1 MRQSRR
7 SRFGDLIRA
16 AGPSDGRRFLAD
28 LWTARGW
35 ETTVERRL
43 VVARRGDRTER
54 LAVGSRSR
62 FSPSPSIPAEATV
75 VVALGD
81 PARTRRAAPD
91 DARVLSVDDL
101 YELVRYG
108 LPGGRGDDLVADH
121 FGVRLADLPGDGGVG
136 SRGAD
141 GVGGAVVAPLSRSLA
156 SLPVAPLVFVALL
169 LAAVVVTAGPAGV
182 PGFGPALGGQQSPAL
197 TPTATTTTEPT
208 PTPEPLS
215 VAPGVTTA
223 GVENATRLAAAHRRA
238 ASNRSYRWTLGYR
251 ESIAGDETGRE
262 VEVVL
267 VEAPNVYVSEVER
280 TGRLR
285 AFPRPTASEDAY
297 ADGTTRYAR
306 RPAEPDGVAARVLD
320 SDVRDGPGRQAS
332 RAARYVDWYLSTDET
347 TVTRIERATTAA
359 AEAGPGR
366 ARYRIEGRGTDFPRS
381 RGYRVEAVVEED
393 GFVRSMR
400 VTYETRDGLGVEVWF
415 AYDAVGET
423 TVTRP
428 AWLDR
433 ADGSTGGRTVVPA
446 TASGSL
452 RDGEQFRDRK

>member
-1 MRQSRR
+1 
-7 SRFGDLIRA
+7 
-16 AGPSDGRRFLAD
+16 
-28 LWTARGW
+28 
-35 ETTVERRL
+35 
-43 VVARRGDRTER
+43 
-54 LAVGSRSR
+54 
-62 FSPSPSIPAEATV
+62 
-75 VVALGD
+75 
-81 PARTRRAAPD
+81 
-91 DARVLSVDDL
+91 
-101 YELVRYG
+101 
-108 LPGGRGDDLVADH
+108 DLVADH
-121 FGVRLADLPGDGGVG
+121 FGIRLADFPVDGGVG
-136 SRGAD
+136 ARGAD
-141 GVGGAVVAPLSRSLA
+141 DAGGAVVAPLSRSLS

-169 LAAVVVTAGPAGV
+169 VAAVVVTAGPAGV
-182 PGFGPALGGQQSPAL
+182 PFGPALGGQQSPVP
-197 TPTATTTTEPT
+197 TPAATTTAEPT
-208 PTPEPLS
+208 PTPEPRA

-238 ASNRSYRWTLGYR
+238 ASTRSYRWTLGYR

-267 VEAPNVYVSEVER
+267 VEAPNVYVSEVDR

-347 TVTRIERATTAA
+347 SVTRVGNATNASVENEMA
-359 AEAGPGR
+359 L
-366 ARYRIEGRGTDFPRS
+366 YRIEGRGTDFPRS
-381 RGYRVEAVVEED
+381 RDYRVEAIVEED

-433 ADGSTGGRTVVPA
+433 AGGSNGGRTVAPA
-446 TASGSL
+446 ASPSG
-452 RDGEQFRDRK
+452 

>member
-16 AGPSDGRRFLAD
+16 ASPSDRRRFLAD

-35 ETTVERRL
+35 ETTVEDRL
-43 VVARRGDRTER
+43 VVARRGDRIDR
-54 LAVGSRSR
+54 IAVDARSR
-62 FSPSPSIPAEATV
+62 RLLSPPVPDEATV

-81 PARTRRAAPD
+81 PERTRRVAPD

-108 LPGGRGDDLVADH
+108 LLGGRGDEVVADH
-121 FGVRLADLPGDGGVG
+121 FGVRLADLPADGGG
-136 SRGAD
+136 
-141 GVGGAVVAPLSRSLA
+141 GGAGGTEGAGGARTGPFASLLPPALS
-156 SLPVAPLVFVALL
+156 SLPVVPLLFVALL
-169 LAAVVVTAGPAGV
+169 LAAVAVTAGPGGV
-182 PGFGPALGGQQSPAL
+182 PVLGEALGGQQPSVPTPA
-197 TPTATTTTEPT
+197 ATTSEPTPT
-208 PTPEPLS
+208 PTPEPRT

-223 GVENATRLAAAHRRA
+223 GVENATLLAAAHRRA
-238 ASNRSYRWTLGYR
+238 AANRSYRWTLRYR

-262 VEVVL
+262 VEVVH
-267 VEAPNVYVSEVER
+267 VEAPHVYVSEVQR
-280 TGRLR
+280 AGRLR

-320 SDVRDGPGRQAS
+320 PDVRDGPGRQAS
-332 RAARYVDWYLSTDET
+332 RAARYLEWYLSADET
-347 TVTRIERATTAA
+347 TVTRVESVTNATVEDGT
-359 AEAGPGR
+359 PL
-366 ARYRIEGRGTDFPRS
+366 YRIEGRDTDFPRS
-381 RGYRVEAVVEED
+381 RGYRVEAIVEES

-433 ADGSTGGRTVVPA
+433 ADGSNGGRTVVPA
-446 TASGSL
+446 NASG
-452 RDGEQFRDRK
+452 

>member
-16 AGPSDGRRFLAD
+16 AGPSDRRRFLAD

-35 ETTVERRL
+35 ETTVEGSV

-54 LAVGSRSR
+54 LAVVSRSR
-62 FSPSPSIPAEATV
+62 LRPSPTVPAEATV

-81 PARTRRAAPD
+81 PERTRRAAPD
-91 DARVLSVDDL
+91 DARVLSVDEFYD
-101 YELVRYG
+101 LVRYG
-108 LPGGRGDDLVADH
+108 LPAGRGDDLVADH
-121 FGVRLADLPGDGGVG
+121 FGVRLDDLPADDRGVG
-136 SRGAD
+136 ARGAD
-141 GVGGAVVAPLSRSLA
+141 EAGGAVVSPLSRRLS

-169 LAAVVVTAGPAGV
+169 LAAVVVTAGPGGV
-182 PGFGPALGGQQSPAL
+182 PALGEAL
-197 TPTATTTTEPT
+197 GGHGSSTPTPAATTPEPT
-208 PTPEPLS
+208 PTPEPRA

-238 ASNRSYRWTLGYR
+238 AANRSYRWTLGYR

-262 VEVVL
+262 VEVVH
-267 VEAPNVYVSEVER
+267 VEVPHVYVSEVRR

-285 AFPRPTASEDAY
+285 AFPRPTASEDSY

-320 SDVRDGPGRQAS
+320 PDVRDGPGRQAS
-332 RAARYVDWYLSTDET
+332 RAARYLDWYLSTDET
-347 TVTRIERATTAA
+347 SVTRVERAANAA
-359 AEAGPGR
+359 AESGTAL
-366 ARYRIEGRGTDFPRS
+366 YRVRGLGTDFPRS
-381 RGYRVEAVVEED
+381 RDYRVEAVVEEN

-400 VTYETRDGLGVEVWF
+400 VAYETRDGLGVEVWF
-415 AYDAVGET
+415 AYDAVGGT

-433 ADGSTGGRTVVPA
+433 ADGSTGGRTVVP
-446 TASGSL
+446 TNASG
-452 RDGEQFRDRK
+452 

>member
-16 AGPSDGRRFLAD
+16 ASPSDRRRFLAD

-35 ETTVERRL
+35 ETAVEDHL
-43 VVARRGDRTER
+43 VVARRGDRIDR
-54 LAVGSRSR
+54 IAVVSRSWLR
-62 FSPSPSIPAEATV
+62 LSPTVPDGATV

-81 PARTRRAAPD
+81 PARTRRATPEE
-91 DARVLSVDDL
+91 ARVLSVDDL

-121 FGVRLADLPGDGGVG
+121 FGVRLADLPADGGG
-136 SRGAD
+136 
-141 GVGGAVVAPLSRSLA
+141 GGAGYTEGAGGARTGPLASVLPPSFS
-156 SLPVAPLVFVALL
+156 SLPVAPLLFAALL
-169 LAAVVVTAGPAGV
+169 VAAVVVTAGSGGV
-182 PGFGPALGGQQSPAL
+182 PVLGDALGGQQPSVP
-197 TPTATTTTEPT
+197 TPVATTPEST
-208 PTPEPLS
+208 PTPEPRT

-223 GVENATRLAAAHRRA
+223 GVENATLLAAAHRGA
-238 ASNRSYRWTLGYR
+238 AANRSYRWTLRYR

-262 VEVVL
+262 VEVVH
-267 VEAPNVYVSEVER
+267 VEAPHVYVSEVER
-280 TGRLR
+280 AGQLR

-320 SDVRDGPGRQAS
+320 PDVRDGPGRQAS
-332 RAARYVDWYLSTDET
+332 RAARYLEWYLSADET
-347 TVTRIERATTAA
+347 SVARVTSVTNATVESGT
-359 AEAGPGR
+359 PL
-366 ARYRIEGRGTDFPRS
+366 YRIEGRDTDFPRS
-381 RGYRVEAVVEED
+381 RDYRVEAVVEEG

-433 ADGSTGGRTVVPA
+433 ADGSNGGRTVVPA
-446 TASGSL
+446 NASG
-452 RDGEQFRDRK
+452 